1 MLRCS
6 LEHFTVDIR
15 TMITVGNRTDNVIFE
30 EVEHILLPNEWNS
43 RTLQVAALLVSF
55 LIISLNG
62 TIVKIILKQERKTF
76 LDWMIVIDS
85 HLCIGAT
92 LPLVIFASNASLNEV
107 VCLIKIGMMFFI
119 SIINR
124 ILAVIIVI
132 YRAIYVLKPHLVET
146 KTKRRVFTAI
156 LLGSISLIS
165 VCSTLGMAIYRE
177 DFKMF
182 KGRYEYL
189 LKVLL
194 SIKVMLIVCMQEEHE
209 FYYNLEDFYSPTSSD
224 HTATETGQWSL
235 SIFHPFHATII
246 VCFFSGTILVP
257 ILYGRIY
264 R

>member
-1 MLRCS
+1 
-6 LEHFTVDIR
+6 
-15 TMITVGNRTDNVIFE
+15 MITVGNRTENVIFE

-43 RTLQVAALLVSF
+43 CTLQVAALLVSL

-92 LPLVIFASNASLNEV
+92 LLLVIFASNASLNEV

-156 LLGSISLIS
+156 LFGSISLIS

-189 LKVLL
+189 LKV
-194 SIKVMLIVCMQEEHE
+194 Q
-209 FYYNLEDFYSPTSSD
+209 
-224 HTATETGQWSL
+224 
-235 SIFHPFHATII
+235 
-246 VCFFSGTILVP
+246 
-257 ILYGRIY
+257 
-264 R
+264 